1 MKEETFHIPRASPLF
16 YPFFLMS
23 AGKEE
28 KDAEVEKK
36 PASVKRVEQLTGKTV
51 DFVNVDIGD
60 YQALK
65 AVFQKVRTLN
75 SIN

>member
-1 MKEETFHIPRASPLF
+1 
-16 YPFFLMS
+16 MS

-36 PASVKRVEQLTGKTV
+36 PTSVKRVEQLTGKTV

-65 AVFQKVRTLN
+65 AVFQKVRALN